1 FRLGDASL
9 ADRVDQTMQI
19 VRRIASELRPSVL
32 DQLGLEA
39 AIEALVRETT
49 QRTGIAVCFHADDFP
64 RLPDEIASHAY
75 RIIQEAL
82 TNVSRHS
89 KATRVDVSVRRVGG
103 VIILGVED
111 NGVGFTPQSLSGLRS
126 LGLVGIRE
134 RALACGGALM
144 IRGEPGQRTGQPTIR
159 VLAVSVHPEDEWAVR
174 ALRAGASG
182 YLTKDHSPDQLLDAI
197 RRVYRGG
204 KYVSPTLAE
213 QLAKHLDA
221 GGQRPPHEL
230 LSDREFEVMRRLGS
244 GLTVSQIASE
254 LALSA
259 KTVSTYRTR
268 ILEKMAVT
276 TNADLVRY
284 AARYGLIA

>member
-1 FRLGDASL
+1 MSRPTPKIRIFI
-9 ADRVDQTMQI
+9 ADDHPI
-19 VRRIASELRPSVL
+19 VRQGLRRIVEADAGMVISGEAAGAAALL
-32 DQLGLEA
+32 AGLEA
-39 AIEALVRETT
+39 AATDLV
-49 QRTGIAVCFHADDFP
+49 
-64 RLPDEIASHAY
+64 L
-75 RIIQEAL
+75 L
-82 TNVSRHS
+82 
-89 KATRVDVSVRRVGG
+89 DVSMPG
-103 VIILGVED
+103 
-111 NGVGFTPQSLSGLRS
+111 SLFIETLKELR
-126 LGLVGIRE
+126 
-134 RALACGGALM
+134 
-144 IRGEPGQRTGQPTIR
+144 THHPTIR
-159 VLAVSVHPEDEWAVR
+159 VLALSVHPEDEWAVR

-182 YLTKDHSPDQLLDAI
+182 YLTKDHSPDQLLEAI

-213 QLAKHLDA
+213 QLAKQLDA
-221 GGQRPPHEL
+221 GGLRPPHEL

-268 ILEKMAVT
+268 ILEKMAVA